1 MIPYIKGFPLHRKS
15 FSLSKIENN
24 EKNLKMTQHS
34 TERPNE
40 ERMEIAK
47 KWMSRKIASKEKL
60 KVHNSFKGGHMN
72 EFVASFNDF
81 YEKIEPKLDNSNNNS
96 YGFDNV
102 LIENP
107 FGRHILEV
115 KINKKRKIKEKI
127 HSVEFGRYLSEET
140 KRKIKE
146 NHNNN
151 SFFSM
156 NFCQNVLKKK
166 KNPLEQVLLEKI
178 SAGKNETKIKI
189 EETNKNILN
198 DLSKNDSE
206 IKI

>member
-1 MIPYIKGFPLHRKS
+1 M
-15 FSLSKIENN
+15 
-24 EKNLKMTQHS
+24 
-34 TERPNE
+34 
-40 ERMEIAK
+40 
-47 KWMSRKIASKEKL
+47 
-60 KVHNSFKGGHMN
+60 
-72 EFVASFNDF
+72 
-81 YEKIEPKLDNSNNNS
+81 
-96 YGFDNV
+96 
-102 LIENP
+102 
-107 FGRHILEV
+107 
-115 KINKKRKIKEKI
+115 
-127 HSVEFGRYLSEET
+127 EFGRYLSEET